1 MKWKTLK
8 NIFVLKV
15 PIAIH
20 NVNDYRFKKLN
31 IPLCPKEERV
41 FLCRDSNLFDLNLI
55 FVRSINDRKM
65 E

>member
-31 IPLCPKEERV
+31 IPCVLRRSVYSYVGTAIC
-41 FLCRDSNLFDLNLI
+41 LI
-55 FVRSINDRKM
+55 
-65 E
+65 

>member
-31 IPLCPKEERV
+31 IPLCPTEERV
-41 FLCRDSNLFDLNLI
+41 FLCRQ
-55 FVRSINDRKM
+55 FV
-65 E
+65 